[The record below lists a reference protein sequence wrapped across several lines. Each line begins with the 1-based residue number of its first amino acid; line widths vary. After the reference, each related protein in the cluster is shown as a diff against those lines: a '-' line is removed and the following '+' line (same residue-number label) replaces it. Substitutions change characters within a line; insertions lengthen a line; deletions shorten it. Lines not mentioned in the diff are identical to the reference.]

1 LRKNGNFGQ
10 RVDFGP
16 LSEYNQ
22 RKKRSN
28 LMSHPDPLH
37 DYENELE
44 DDIDMDDDDSDY
56 GGFDSELE
64 RQNDIYE
71 SDDDFDDEDDSMD
84 GDHESALASA
94 GFGTDEDYGS
104 YGSYGDDDFGGYGC
118 DDVQPDCWNED

>member
-44 DDIDMDDDDSDY
+44 DDIDMDDEDCDHY
-56 GGFDSELE
+56 
-64 RQNDIYE
+64 
-71 SDDDFDDEDDSMD
+71 DDSMD
-84 GDHESALASA
+84 GDHESALSSA
-94 GFGTDEDYGS
+94 GFGTDEDYGC
-104 YGSYGDDDFGGYGC
+104 YGDSGIDDFGGYG
-118 DDVQPDCWNED
+118 DDADQPDDWHLDDGDF